1 MNEQYEQLMIFRE
14 QLIRF
19 NEALKLSMSDLQKSH
34 DYVDRWWQD
43 DMRKA
48 YDHQWEPLKE
58 MMSRYINH
66 EGRDYVEFLSIK
78 IHKLEQ
84 YLRGR

>member
-1 MNEQYEQLMIFRE
+1 MNEQYEQLILFRE

-19 NEALKLSMSDLQKSH
+19 NEALKSSMIDLQNSH
-34 DYVDRWWQD
+34 DYVDRWWRD

-58 MMSRYINH
+58 MMNRYINH
-66 EGRDYVEFLSIK
+66 EGRAYVEFLSIK

-84 YLRGR
+84 YLRER

>member
-1 MNEQYEQLMIFRE
+1 MNEQYEQLLIFRK

-19 NEALKLSMSDLQKSH
+19 NEALKLSMIDLQKSH
-34 DYVDRWWQD
+34 DYVDRWWRD

-48 YDHQWEPLKE
+48 YDRQWEPLKE
-58 MMSRYINH
+58 VMDRYINH
-66 EGRDYVEFLSIK
+66 EGRSYVEFLSIK